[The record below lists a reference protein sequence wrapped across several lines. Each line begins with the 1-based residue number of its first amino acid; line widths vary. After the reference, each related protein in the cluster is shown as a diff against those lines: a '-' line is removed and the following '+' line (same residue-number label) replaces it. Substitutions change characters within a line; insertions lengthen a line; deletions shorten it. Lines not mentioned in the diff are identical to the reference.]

1 MSNEAVIV
9 GTART
14 AIGTAYKGSLVD
26 VDAFALGGHAV
37 VEAIK
42 RSGVDPGIVDDVVLA
57 ESLYG
62 GGVIARYAAV
72 EAGLSNVPGAA
83 LNRHCAS
90 GLSSVQMAAASIMAG
105 MDDVV
110 VAGGVQSTSTAP
122 RTPRR
127 VPGTDDVDARWMSP
141 SHRGTPDA
149 PNMDMTITV
158 GWNAATRV
166 GISREDMDA
175 WAARSHARAI
185 AAIDDGRFEAQIVP
199 VEVEARDGTRSVF
212 AVDEH
217 PRRNSTPE
225 KLASLAPLHP
235 EIPDFSITAGNSS
248 GLNDGAAA
256 LVIADRSVCDR
267 EGLTP
272 LAVVRSWAS
281 IAVDPAET
289 GLAPAPAIER
299 ALRRAGV
306 AVEDVALWEVN
317 EAFASVPIAAVR
329 ALGLD
334 EELVNPVGSGCS
346 LGHPIAM
353 TGTRMVISL
362 IHELKERGGGI
373 AVAAMCAGGGMGSAT
388 VLEVFA

>member
-1 MSNEAVIV
+1 VSNEAVIV
-9 GTART
+9 GAART
-14 AIGTAYKGSLVD
+14 PIGTAYKGSLVD
-26 VDAFALGGHAV
+26 VDPFMLGGHVV

-42 RSGVDPGIVDDVVLA
+42 RSGIDPGIVDDIVLA

-72 EAGLSNVPGAA
+72 EAGLTHVPGAA

-90 GLSSVQMAAASIMAG
+90 GLSAVQMAAASIMAG

-127 VPGTDDVDARWMSP
+127 VPGTDEWDQRWMSP
-141 SHRGTPDA
+141 SHADTPDA

-166 GISREDMDA
+166 GITREDMDA

-185 AAIDDGRFEAQIVP
+185 AAIDDGRFESQIVP
-199 VEVEARDGTRSVF
+199 VELEARDGTRSVF
-212 AVDEH
+212 SVDEH

-225 KLASLAPLHP
+225 KLASLTPLHP

-256 LVIADRSVCDR
+256 VVIVDRSVCDR
-267 EGLTP
+267 DGLAP

-306 AVEDVALWEVN
+306 AVGDVSLWEVN

-329 ALGLD
+329 ALELD

-362 IHELKERGGGI
+362 VHELKERGGGI
-373 AVAAMCAGGGMGSAT
+373 AVAAMCAGGGMGSAL
-388 VLEVFA
+388 VLEVL